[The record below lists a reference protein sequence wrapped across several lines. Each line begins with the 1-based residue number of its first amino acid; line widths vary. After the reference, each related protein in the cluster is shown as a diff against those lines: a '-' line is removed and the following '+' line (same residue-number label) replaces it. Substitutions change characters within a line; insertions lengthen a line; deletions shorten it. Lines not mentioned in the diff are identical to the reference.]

1 MSVGAAHNAA
11 PTGLTLHHRQRLW
24 AWGFVAVLALAWWA
38 SQGRVPVY
46 ILPPPAE
53 VARAMA
59 SFATNPQRLGH
70 LAVTLMHI
78 GSAIAISFVLGAAM
92 AFAAHSWGWS
102 AALIHRRLSPFLSA
116 FSGIGWTLL
125 AVIWFGVSST
135 TVVFTIVAVLLP
147 FALVNLREGLLALDK
162 ELLEMGRSFG
172 RAPMRHWRLLTLPA
186 LVPFAAV
193 TLRIMFGV
201 AWKVTL
207 TAELFGG
214 GQGLGYLINVAR
226 QDYDTAIL
234 FAVILL
240 IIGFVSLAD
249 RWVFLPLERYCTR
262 QFGVAA

>member
-1 MSVGAAHNAA
+1 MSVGTVDVAA
-11 PTGLTLHHRQRLW
+11 PSGLTLRQRQRLW

-59 SFATNPQRLGH
+59 SLATNPQRLGH
-70 LAVTLMHI
+70 LAVTLLHI

-92 AFAAHSWGWS
+92 AFTAHAWGWS
-102 AALIHRRLSPFLSA
+102 AALIHHRLSPFLSA

-172 RAPMRHWRLLTLPA
+172 RAPLRHWRLLTLPA

-214 GQGLGYLINVAR
+214 GQGLGYVINVAR

-249 RWVFLPLERYCTR
+249 RWVFLPLERYCIR
-262 QFGVAA
+262 QFGVSA

>member
-1 MSVGAAHNAA
+1 MSVGAVHVAA
-11 PTGLTLHHRQRLW
+11 PSGLTLLQRQRLW
-24 AWGFVAVLALAWWA
+24 AWGFVAVLTLAWWA

-70 LAVTLMHI
+70 LAVTLLHI

-92 AFAAHSWGWS
+92 AFTAHAWGWS

-172 RAPMRHWRLLTLPA
+172 RAPLRHWRLLTLPA

-193 TLRIMFGV
+193 TC
-201 AWKVTL
+201 A
-207 TAELFGG
+207 
-214 GQGLGYLINVAR
+214 
-226 QDYDTAIL
+226 
-234 FAVILL
+234 
-240 IIGFVSLAD
+240 SCLAS
-249 RWVFLPLERYCTR
+249 P
-262 QFGVAA
+262 GK